1 RQLEPAMRKKSE
13 QYFANIRESATA
25 KNGFGGLGLLAYDDF
40 DRGRETL
47 AAALSPQV
55 PPNVRVVAIRALAN
69 FTQPEATQ
77 LVIDAWNGFGPET
90 RPVAAE
96 MLLQTAPR
104 AAALL
109 AALDEGTVKRT
120 ELDRA
125 QKQFLLNH
133 PNDQVRATARKLLA
147 DDAAGDRP
155 RVGAAYQ
162 SALTVEGNA
171 ERGRMLFQKHCA
183 ACHQVG
189 QTGHVVGP
197 NLASVSNKSAGDLL
211 ISVLDPNR
219 EALPTF
225 NSYTLVTTQGKILTG
240 IVAAESATSVTLK
253 RAEGQQ
259 DVVLRSEIEQ
269 LASNGISLM
278 PEGFEKEITP
288 AQLADLIEFIRTLP
302 KTP

>member
-1 RQLEPAMRKKSE
+1 
-13 QYFANIRESATA
+13 
-25 KNGFGGLGLLAYDDF
+25 LLAYGNF
-40 DRGRETL
+40 DGALKTL
-47 AAALSPQV
+47 TELLAPQSPPELQTA
-55 PPNVRVVAIRALAN
+55 AIRALAN
-69 FTQPEATQ
+69 FSQPEAATS
-77 LVIDAWNGFGPET
+77 IIEAWNGFGPGA
-90 RPVAAE
+90 RRAAADV
-96 MLLQTAPR
+96 LLQTAPR
-104 AAALL
+104 ASALL
-109 AALDEGTVKRT
+109 AALEKGAVKRT
-120 ELDRA
+120 ELDRD

-133 PNDQVRATARKLLA
+133 PQEGVRTTARKLLA
-147 DDAAGDRP
+147 DDAAGDRS
-155 RVGAAYQ
+155 RVVAAYQ
-162 SALTVEGNA
+162 SALSVEGNA

-197 NLASVSNKSAGDLL
+197 NLASVSNKAAGDLL

-240 IVAAESATSVTLK
+240 IIAAESAASVTLK

-259 DVVLRSEIEQ
+259 DVVLRGEIEQ

-302 KTP
+302 KSP